1 MTRRS
6 SNHRLNLPPLELE
19 CIKVLWARGEST
31 VHAIRSDL
39 MPARSLAYTTV
50 MTVMDRLARK
60 GVVERQRRGRAHV
73 YRAAV
78 SSAEVRDFALDRLV
92 KDFFRGSRDALRR
105 HLENGGRE
113 PATDDAVVKAS
124 PSPPARTPPELA
136 SDPGP
141 TADDEAID
149 PSLL

>member
-1 MTRRS
+1 MARRS

-60 GVVERQRRGRAHV
+60 GVVERERRGRAHV
-73 YRAAV
+73 YRAVA
-78 SSAEVRDFALDRLV
+78 SSDEVRDFALDRLV

-113 PATDDAVVKAS
+113 PATGDAPLKA
-124 PSPPARTPPELA
+124 PPPPARTPPEFA

-141 TADDEAID
+141 AADDEAID